1 MKKYRRKIA
10 LLIVMVFVFSI
21 VMLGII
27 RMMDSREVNAEEISD
42 KVIRF
47 HVIANSDNDEDQNLK
62 IKVKND
68 VIKYMYDKLNGLDDI
83 EKSREIILGEM
94 ENLKKI
100 AEKKIAEEGY
110 DYDVKIVLGN
120 ENFPEKRY
128 GEVVLPHGEY
138 EALRIII
145 GEGEGHNWWCV
156 MFPPLCFIDV
166 TLEDYSFE
174 DIQITLEKNL
184 SEEDIEKILEKEN
197 DVVFKLKFL
206 EWFKKDKK

>member
-10 LLIVMVFVFSI
+10 LLIVMVFVFSV

-27 RMMDSREVNAEEISD
+27 RMVNSREVNAEEISD

-47 HVIANSDNDEDQNLK
+47 HVLANSDSDEDQNLK
-62 IKVKND
+62 VKVKND
-68 VIKYMYDKLNGLDDI
+68 VIKYMYDKLNECDDI
-83 EKSREIILGEM
+83 DKSRGIILGEM
-94 ENLKKI
+94 ENLKEI

-110 DYDVKIVLGN
+110 EYDVKIVLGN
-120 ENFPEKRY
+120 ENFPQKRY

-156 MFPPLCFIDV
+156 MFPPLCFVDV

-197 DVVFKLKFL
+197 DVVFKFKFL

>member
-1 MKKYRRKIA
+1 MRKYRTKIA
-10 LLIVMVFVFSI
+10 LIIVMVFVVSI
-21 VMLGII
+21 IMLGII
-27 RMMDSREVNAEEISD
+27 RIMDSREVNAEEISD

-47 HVIANSDNDEDQNLK
+47 HVIANSDTDEDQNLK

-68 VIKYMYDKLNGLDDI
+68 VIKYMYNKLNESDDLD
-83 EKSREIILGEM
+83 KSREIIISEM

-110 DYDVKIVLGN
+110 DYNVKIVLGN

-145 GEGEGHNWWCV
+145 GEGNGKNWWCV

-174 DIQITLEKNL
+174 DIQITLDKHL
-184 SEEDIEKILEKEN
+184 SEEDVEKILEKEKN
-197 DVVFKLKFL
+197 VEFKLKFL
-206 EWFKKDKK
+206 EWFKKEK

>member
-68 VIKYMYDKLNGLDDI
+68 VIKYMYDKLNGCDDI
-83 EKSREIILGEM
+83 DKSREIILGEM

-100 AEKKIAEEGY
+100 AEKKISEEGY

-120 ENFPEKRY
+120 ENFPQKRY

-145 GEGEGHNWWCV
+145 GEGQGQNWWCV

-174 DIQITLEKNL
+174 DIQITLDKNL
-184 SEEDIEKILEKEN
+184 SEEDVEKILEKEN

-206 EWFKKDKK
+206 EWFKKEEK